1 MAMKDT
7 KISQKMEQIN
17 LSIEKNNLKWEKTAL
32 L

>member
-1 MAMKDT
+1 MFTKDT

>member
-1 MAMKDT
+1 MKDT

>member
-1 MAMKDT
+1 MNDK

-17 LSIEKNNLKWEKTAL
+17 LSIEKNDLKWEKTAL